1 MADKPIP
8 RPETVEF
15 QATDRQLDRF
25 YPTPDI
31 KVLIDPATREK
42 LRTFQANLLSY
53 LESFRTACKAA
64 RPNLFDEQVDRDA
77 RKSASQLE
85 LSIRQDT
92 YDVDESQG
100 DGYASFM
107 GITHGLTAQSSRA
120 AAAMLSRQLITNH
133 VKPFIVLP
141 SGSTQE
147 SNDIVD
153 LLTSM
158 LEDLLFRGKF
168 ESKVRSALAQ
178 VPNAKVVALR
188 YRMSADSNLLFDP
201 STQAWTEAHGD
212 LKPVFEVWP
221 IENLYVSNPNEAD
234 PELQEGI
241 FWTSV
246 VTLLDLRAN
255 ECVLGKPGKGGRFRN
270 LEELQNESEA
280 ASRLIDEGGYN
291 RASLFPQM
299 GMVEYEG
306 ALPFSRFVRDGL
318 FTPELA
324 EVFGVFGPQGED
336 DASLI
341 EWGRA
346 LERIPVWCVSYISS
360 QATPEFTGVGSSTTG
375 DHLLQCEP
383 CRGIRGRNSLFIGR
397 FHQVGNEFYG
407 QSLAELCNATEK
419 CLDRML
425 NNYFRTTDFNANP
438 AVFFDF
444 SRVRD
449 MTAADVKKALL
460 TPGEII
466 PLKPLIQGNDIEKI
480 LKYAKLPDIPNVME
494 MMAYFKSVYDQ
505 QTGITAMSRGSQG
518 QTDTGT
524 LGELEIM
531 QSQSTQ
537 EVDERILAIAQEFS
551 RLFSRI
557 IEDFMFFM
565 GTGQEMIDYLARV
578 SGMEAT
584 RIQKILPSLHPLSEE
599 YRIEHPIQ
607 AQQDMA
613 VRATLLMK
621 CMEMFPDVLTD
632 RAEALRILVEASGM
646 PRIARRLLQTQR
658 LLTPEDEHQ
667 QMRVGN
673 YVSPN
678 PMENLMLHLQ
688 AHQREQQ
695 ILASVSQSLDPNDPA
710 SKELLLEVQALPGHI
725 QETVEMIQAMQAMQP
740 PPNPGGEN
748 SEGSQKKVAPEGQ
761 RPANSSEVATN
772 TQNEAMGRGGENNA
786 PEGGI

>member
-1 MADKPIP
+1 MADQSIP
-8 RPETVEF
+8 RQDTVEF

-31 KVLIDPATREK
+31 GVTMDPDTREK
-42 LRTFQANLLSY
+42 LRVFQTNIISY
-53 LESFRTACKAA
+53 LESFRSACKSA
-64 RPNLFDEQVDRDA
+64 RPNLFDEQVDRDT
-77 RKSASQLE
+77 KTSASRLD
-85 LSIRQDT
+85 LAIRADT
-92 YDVDESQG
+92 YDIDESQG

-133 VKPFIVLP
+133 VKPFIILP

-147 SNDIVD
+147 SNDMVD
-153 LLTSM
+153 LLTAM

-168 ESKVRSALAQ
+168 ESRIRSALAQ
-178 VPNAKVVALR
+178 VPNSKITAIR
-188 YRMSADSNLLFDP
+188 YRMAADSNLVFDP

-212 LKPVFEVWP
+212 LKPMFEVWP
-221 IENLYVSNPNEAD
+221 IENLYVSNPNESD

-246 VTLLDLRAN
+246 VTLLDLWAN
-255 ECVLGKPGKGGRFRN
+255 ECVIGKPGKGGRFRN
-270 LEELQNESEA
+270 LEELQIESEA

-299 GMVEYEG
+299 GLVEYEG

-324 EVFGVFGPQGED
+324 EVFGVFGPQGEG
-336 DASLI
+336 DAGLI

-346 LERIPVWCVSYISS
+346 LERIPVWCVSYISA
-360 QATPEFTGVGSSTTG
+360 QANPEFSGVGNNGPG

-383 CRGIRGRNSLFIGR
+383 YRGIRGRNSLFVGR

-438 AVFFDF
+438 PVFFDF

-449 MTAADVKKALL
+449 MTAADTKKALL
-460 TPGEII
+460 TPGEVI
-466 PLKPLIQGNDIEKI
+466 PIKPMIQGNDIDKI

-551 RLFSRI
+551 RLFGRI
-557 IEDFMFFM
+557 VEDFMFFM
-565 GTGQEMIDYLARV
+565 GTGQEMVDYLARV

-613 VRATLLMK
+613 VRSTLLMK
-621 CMEMFPDVLTD
+621 CLEMFPDVLTD
-632 RAEALRILVEASGM
+632 RAEALRILVEAAGM
-646 PRIARRLLQTQR
+646 PRIARELTRTQR
-658 LLTPEDEHQ
+658 LMTPEDEHQ

-678 PMENLMLHLQ
+678 PMENLMIHLQ
-688 AHQREQQ
+688 AHQREDQ
-695 ILASVSQSLDPNDPA
+695 ILKSVSQSLDPNDPA
-710 SKELLLEVQALPGHI
+710 SQELLLEAQALPQHI
-725 QETVEMIQAMQAMQP
+725 QETLEMIQAVQAMQP

-748 SEGSQKKVAPEGQ
+748 PNGSQKKVAPEGN
-761 RPANSSEVATN
+761 RPADAAETATN
-772 TQNEAMGRGGENNA
+772 VQNEAMGRGGENNA
-786 PEGGI
+786 PQGGI